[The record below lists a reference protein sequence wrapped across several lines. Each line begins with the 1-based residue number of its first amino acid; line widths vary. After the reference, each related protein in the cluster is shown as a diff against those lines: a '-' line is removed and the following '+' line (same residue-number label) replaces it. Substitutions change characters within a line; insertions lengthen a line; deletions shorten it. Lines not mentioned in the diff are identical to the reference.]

1 MRLEALEVG
10 FELICAGSGAVDLA
24 HAVESAWD
32 SCLVADAAA
41 FSPDEVIRL
50 LLEADHDRLALGAAE
65 SQLFGSDLPT
75 VMDRLSPMIT
85 RIAVTRRRADLV
97 MVHACAVGDPK
108 TGAAAVLFGPSGT
121 GKTTLARALCT
132 DLAYLTDETAAITE
146 DDLRVVPYPKPLSII
161 VSPGDELKE
170 QVSPTRLGLVAP
182 DRTEYRLRT
191 LVQLCREPDHRGEAV
206 LDELSVVDAL
216 PELVSQTSYTRQMER
231 PLHRLA
237 ALVGRVGGVHRVTYA
252 EAAQLRPIVRALLD
266 GDG

>member
-24 HAVESAWD
+24 HAVEGAWD
-32 SCLVADAAA
+32 TCLVEDAA

-65 SQLFGSDLPT
+65 SQLFGTDLPT

-97 MVHACAVGDPK
+97 MVHACAVGDPR

-132 DLAYLTDETAAITE
+132 DLTYLTDETAAI
-146 DDLRVVPYPKPLSII
+146 VVT
-161 VSPGDELKE
+161 
-170 QVSPTRLGLVAP
+170 Q
-182 DRTEYRLRT
+182 
-191 LVQLCREPDHRGEAV
+191 
-206 LDELSVVDAL
+206 
-216 PELVSQTSYTRQMER
+216 
-231 PLHRLA
+231 
-237 ALVGRVGGVHRVTYA
+237 
-252 EAAQLRPIVRALLD
+252 
-266 GDG
+266 